1 MAKLFSTFFVTAAL
15 LAESS
20 RVDRQTVAQT
30 QKAAAETVATTF
42 DPYVAVENA
51 FKADGYTADEFK
63 QIKVRL
69 FSDPVATKRWP
80 FTDDARE
87 LKMSVS
93 NAFNNNAGSVSEA
106 ISSAGGDPSNP
117 ESLNDAEVQKKAQ
130 EALAAGDGTGSA
142 LLQSSAKAA
151 AVPAAITAL
160 GQQSAANYVAMEALT
175 RTLSLTAGTVAQNTA
190 TLGRLGTAVATNA
203 AYITALG
210 KEVATL
216 SQVTAPMASLATQVG
231 LPLGTVAQ
239 LSLAGSFV
247 GPMLGVMALVYATW
261 PEEDVDP
268 WLQVEAHVAG
278 LLGDRFDQKRQ
289 KELGDRQRR
298 YVKQFSRCAQA
309 WMTKSM
315 TQLHGVT
322 MPRWIVEEAKEA
334 KSEAERTGAPFQMN
348 FAKEHPFPVPRCMQ
362 QLEGHMALEQD
373 QWYGTE
379 SGGFSGLFMP
389 FANMHTQILSLL
401 ADNPY
406 DSKMQ
411 WPAALKATSA
421 EYGNYMLDYLL
432 SAWKSHA
439 CRTIRLRQ
447 NMAGWTTATGG
458 TEYQFVVL
466 KEVQQPNAGEHC
478 QDQCGAAGFG
488 KWCNFCGGK
497 NDGACCVKGG
507 KGICER
513 FDVPSGHAVCVHT
526 GCIQNNM
533 AYDGTVLKTAETD
546 MPTPEDCMH
555 YCQAQNGATAFT
567 SKGAQCTCY
576 SAKGERRVE
585 AGASSGLTTCTPT
598 TSLSEAEAEL
608 AQNVEEKNKV
618 PVEDV
623 EPCEKSQAVGAWPEV
638 EENQEA
644 WVKQCLMKTGEVAT
658 VEFNRFNAKFASF
671 VDALAWK
678 AGCGAQHEVNW
689 EGDGMSKISKEL
701 DGGSFGECDWKKEA
715 KADADMW
722 YFDEERKRGFW
733 GKSKHSEDQKNVR
746 MHYPIPAWLHDLR
759 NVHIC
764 LKRTAAGMV
773 ENVDNHQSS
782 AVGTIMDP
790 MAPGSGFERRSN

>member
-1 MAKLFSTFFVTAAL
+1 MSKLFSTFLVTAAL
-15 LAESS
+15 LADSS
-20 RVDRQTVAQT
+20 RVDRQKVAET
-30 QKAAAETVATTF
+30 QKAASEAVTDAEF

-51 FKADGYTADEFK
+51 FKAEGYNDEEFK

-69 FSDPVATKRWP
+69 FSDPVAKKRWP

-87 LKMSVS
+87 LTMSVG
-93 NAFNNNAGSVSEA
+93 NQFNNNAGSVSEA

-117 ESLNDAEVQKKAQ
+117 DSLNDEEVRKKAQ
-130 EALAAGDGTGSA
+130 ETLAAGDGTGGS
-142 LLQSSAKAA
+142 LLQSSAKAT
-151 AVPAAITAL
+151 AVPAAIAAL
-160 GQQSAANYVAMEALT
+160 GEQSAANYVAMEALT

-210 KEVATL
+210 KDVATL
-216 SQVTAPMASLATQVG
+216 SQVTAPMMSLATQVG
-231 LPLGTVAQ
+231 VPLGTVAQ

-247 GPMLGVMALVYATW
+247 GPMLGVMALVYAAW

-268 WLQVEAHVAG
+268 WLQVEARVAG
-278 LLGDRFDQKRQ
+278 LLDERFDQKRQ
-289 KELGDRQRR
+289 RELGERQRR

-309 WMTKSM
+309 WMAQSM

-322 MPRWIVEEAKEA
+322 VPRWIVDEAKEA
-334 KSEAERTGAPFQMN
+334 KAEAERTGTPFQMN
-348 FAKEHPFPVPRCMQ
+348 FAKDHAFPGPRCMQ
-362 QLEGHMALEQD
+362 QLEGHLALEQD

-379 SGGFSGLFMP
+379 TGGFSGLFMP

-401 ADNPY
+401 SDNPY

-421 EYGNYMLDYLL
+421 EYGNYVLDYLL
-432 SAWKSHA
+432 KAWKSHA

-447 NMAGWTTATGG
+447 NMAGYTAIGG

-478 QDQCGAAGFG
+478 QDTCGAAGFG
-488 KWCNFCGGK
+488 TWCNFCGGN

-513 FDVPSGHAVCVHT
+513 FDVPAGHAVCVHT
-526 GCIQNNM
+526 GCIQSNM
-533 AYDGTVLKTAETD
+533 AYEGTVLKAADDEVQRS
-546 MPTPEDCMH
+546 PEECMH
-555 YCQAQNGATAFT
+555 YCQAQEGATAFT
-567 SKGAQCTCY
+567 SKGAQCICY

-585 AGASSGLTTCTPT
+585 AGASSGLTTCTAT
-598 TSLSEAEAEL
+598 TSSLSENEDEL
-608 AQNVEEKNKV
+608 AKNVDAKNRV
-618 PVEDV
+618 PMEDI
-623 EPCEKSQAVGAWPEV
+623 EPCEKSQAVGAWAEV
-638 EENQEA
+638 EEKQEA
-644 WVKQCLMKTGEVAT
+644 WVKECLVKTGNVAT
-658 VEFNRFNAKFASF
+658 VEFNRFNAKFGPF

-678 AGCGAQHEVNW
+678 AGCGAQHAVNW
-689 EGDGMSKISKEL
+689 EGDGMNKIAPEL
-701 DGGSFGECDWKKEA
+701 DGGSFGECNWEKEK

-733 GKSKHSEDQKNVR
+733 GKSKQSDDQKNVK

-773 ENVDNHQSS
+773 EDVDDHQSS

-790 MAPGSGFERRSN
+790 MAPGSGFERA